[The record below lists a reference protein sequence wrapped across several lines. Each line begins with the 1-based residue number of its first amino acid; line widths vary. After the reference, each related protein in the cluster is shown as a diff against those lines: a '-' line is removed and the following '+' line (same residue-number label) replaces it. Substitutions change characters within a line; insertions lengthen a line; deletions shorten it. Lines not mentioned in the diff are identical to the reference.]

1 MTEETKKE
9 LIEVHQILQTIFVRG
24 MDAVNMGNA
33 LMKLGQVIE
42 KAEGENND
50 SN

>member
-1 MTEETKKE
+1 MNEETKKE

-24 MDAVNMGNA
+24 MDALSMGNA

-42 KAEGENND
+42 KAEGEED
-50 SN
+50 E